1 MLAPVD
7 ARITVD
13 WAMRYGNPS
22 IASRLDALQAQ
33 AASAS

>member
-1 MLAPVD
+1 MLAPID

-22 IASRLDALQAQ
+22 IASRLEALQS
-33 AASAS
+33 AAATAS